1 MGQDSP
7 CLRTEKRG
15 TQREAHSARVVASKC
30 SRSCHPC
37 ACSRPAPVVLGCCST
52 RRFNKKDLK
61 SDSLDRPPLY
71 HMTRSHFYEI
81 TRVVTE
87 AFSRTRPSKSKGIAC
102 KLAARSCRASVQR
115 DIAASCSARLDH
127 HVRLRKTAPLGAS
140 SRCLSFWLQLQV
152 TRALVRGLAPGVKP
166 AAPSSMG
173 IKKYL

>member
-1 MGQDSP
+1 MPSL
-7 CLRTEKRG
+7 CLLP
-15 TQREAHSARVVASKC
+15 ASVLLFCLDVVAQGD
-30 SRSCHPC
+30 SRKRISNLTP
-37 ACSRPAPVVLGCCST
+37 
-52 RRFNKKDLK
+52 
-61 SDSLDRPPLY
+61 LDRPPLY
-71 HMTRSHFYEI
+71 VMTRSHFYKI

-102 KLAARSCRASVQR
+102 KLAARSCQASVQR

-166 AAPSSMG
+166 AAPSSLG